1 LRQCAR
7 TRYAATEGDRW
18 CSKENEREN
27 VYKQREEMMEKDDQR
42 EGMAEASKDMSDQ
55 TRGEDKSQMATKD
68 QSDKT
73 KGEMMEE
80 REGGV
85 ERLARMFEALVDYS
99 ITTRSMVRALWHFTS
114 ENGVGPPTPEAFWR
128 EVHEASGLSVQ
139 ELAARLV
146 QRNFPVEIT
155 PPWPLDES

>member
-1 LRQCAR
+1 M
-7 TRYAATEGDRW
+7 Y
-18 CSKENEREN
+18 SENKREN
-27 VYKQREEMMEKDDQR
+27 IYKQMEEMMQKKDDQR
-42 EGMAEASKDMSDQ
+42 EGMSKASKDMSDQ

-85 ERLARMFEALVDYS
+85 ERLARMFEALVNYS
-99 ITTRSMVRALWHFTS
+99 ITTRSMVRALWYFTS
-114 ENGVGPPTPEAFWR
+114 KNGVGPPTSEAFWR
-128 EVHEASGLSVQ
+128 EVREASGLSAH
-139 ELAARLV
+139 EWAARLV
-146 QRNFPVEIT
+146 QRNVPVEIT